1 MTKDCHQCGV
11 TLSSDPSLED
21 LCPKCLLKLGLT
33 DIDEM
38 IGQTISHYKILEK
51 LGGGGMGVVYKAK
64 DIRLGRNVAL
74 KCLPER
80 FTENQQALQRFLRE
94 ARAASALDHPKI
106 CTIYDIGEHEKQPFI
121 AMQYLDGQTLKYH
134 IQGLPLDTAAV
145 LDLGQQIAD
154 GLDAAH
160 SKGII
165 HRDIKPANIFI
176 TQDGGAKIL
185 DFGLAKLTDLCRDV
199 ESTTATTQ
207 LFDEVLTNPGTAVG
221 TVAYM
226 SPEQARGEQLDVR
239 TDLFSLGVVIY
250 EMATGR
256 LPFGGDTTAVV
267 FNEILSKSPTP
278 PSRFNRE
285 LPDELEAIINKAL
298 EKDRNTRYQSAKELL
313 EDLNQFRRPL
323 SSGKPVVRTAGLP
336 KEQRSIAVL
345 PFVNMSADPQNEYFS
360 DGLAEEL
367 INALA
372 HLPGLHIAAR
382 TSAFGFK
389 GSKRSIPQIGRE
401 LNVDTVLEGSVRRS
415 ANRLRITAQLINVAD
430 GYQLWSERYDR
441 EMKDVFTIQDE
452 ITHSIVSTLQVQ
464 LLGVRQGKGLVR
476 RYTEN
481 VTAYNSYLKGR
492 HFSNQRTPEAIRK
505 AIEYFEDATQG
516 DPNYTLAY
524 AGLAESYA
532 ILGFYA
538 YIPRKE
544 AESKAKA
551 ALMKAQE
558 LDDQLAETHFARGMI
573 KLHYNK
579 DWTSAEADFTRA
591 IRSGPERALQHGYYG
606 LFLAMMGRSE
616 GAIEEAR
623 QAVDLDP
630 LSPFINT
637 ISGAV
642 FYMLGRYS
650 EAAQECK
657 RALEVDPHS
666 SIAVWTLGLTYDR
679 LSEYEQARE
688 IIEQAVNLSQ
698 RAPYF
703 VGLLGHIYG
712 KCGMSEQV
720 EELVAELTHR
730 SREEYV
736 SSFCFLAL
744 YTGLGDKERI
754 LEWLEKTH
762 EEGFAP
768 LLLWVTLKPDLD
780 PLRDDPRF
788 TDLLLRMNL
797 QP

>member
-1 MTKDCHQCGV
+1 MMRHCEQCGV
-11 TLSSDPSLED
+11 SLSSDPSLED
-21 LCPKCLLKLGLT
+21 LCPKCLLKLGFN
-33 DIDEM
+33 DVDEI
-38 IGQTISHYKILEK
+38 IGQTISHYRVLEK
-51 LGGGGMGVVYKAK
+51 LGGGGMGVVYRAE

-74 KCLPER
+74 KFLPER
-80 FTENQQALQRFLRE
+80 FTENHQALQRFQRE

-145 LDLGQQIAD
+145 LDWGQQIAD
-154 GLDAAH
+154 ALDAAH

-176 TQDGGAKIL
+176 SRDGGAKIL
-185 DFGLAKLTDLCRDV
+185 DFGLAKLTDLCLEID
-199 ESTTATTQ
+199 SATATTQ

-221 TVAYM
+221 TIAYM

-256 LPFGGDTTAVV
+256 LPFEGDTTAVV
-267 FNEILSKSPTP
+267 FNEILSKSPAP

-285 LPDELEAIINKAL
+285 LPDELEALIHKTL
-298 EKDRNTRYQSAKELL
+298 EKDRNTRYQSAQELL
-313 EDLNQFRRPL
+313 ADLNQVRRPL
-323 SSGKPVVRTAGLP
+323 SPGKPVVGKVRLP
-336 KEQRSIAVL
+336 KEPRSIAVL
-345 PFVNMSADPQNEYFS
+345 PFVNMSADPENDYFS

-367 INALA
+367 INALTN
-372 HLPGLHIAAR
+372 LPGLQVAAR
-382 TSAFGFK
+382 TSTFAFK
-389 GSKRSIPQIGRE
+389 GSKRSIPQIGRD
-401 LNVDTVLEGSVRRS
+401 LNVDTVLEGSVRTS
-415 ANRLRITAQLINVAD
+415 GNRLRITAQLANVAD
-430 GYQLWSERYDR
+430 GYHLWSDRYDR

-464 LLGVRQGKGLVR
+464 LLGGRRQGKGLVR

-505 AIEYFEDATQG
+505 AIGYFEDATKE

-538 YIPRKE
+538 YIPRIE

-551 ALMKAQE
+551 ALLKAQD
-558 LDDQLAETHFARGMI
+558 LDDQVAETRFAQGMI

-591 IRSGPERALQHGYYG
+591 ISSGPERALQHGYYG

-616 GAIEEAR
+616 RALEEAR
-623 QAVDLDP
+623 QAVDLDT

-650 EAAQECK
+650 EAARECK
-657 RALEVDPHS
+657 KGLEVDPRS
-666 SIAVWTLGLTYDR
+666 SIAVWMLGLTYVR

-688 IIEQAVNLSQ
+688 IVEQAVNLTQ

-712 KCGMSEQV
+712 KCGMSERV
-720 EELVAELTHR
+720 EELVIELTHR

-736 SSFCFLAL
+736 SAFCFLAL
-744 YTGLGDKERI
+744 
-754 LEWLEKTH
+754 
-762 EEGFAP
+762 
-768 LLLWVTLKPDLD
+768 
-780 PLRDDPRF
+780 
-788 TDLLLRMNL
+788 
-797 QP
+797 